1 MSTAVQDN
9 GKKSVAFK
17 DMTPEQKAE
26 YYAKLKAKRE
36 ARKENKFV
44 APKGADYVDS
54 AGKYTFTINPQG
66 YDPKLHADFSE
77 EDFAR
82 EDIWLDYRAG
92 LLETRAAKLR
102 AEAESVR
109 KGGPRLKGAA
119 KKLANYQAK
128 FEALK
133 ASLIAEGV
141 DVDAVLASIQQPKVV
156 S

>member
-82 EDIWLDYRAG
+82 EESGVTSAKSSAG
-92 LLETRAAKLR
+92 LLPFPPA
-102 AEAESVR
+102 SVLSYSR
-109 KGGPRLKGAA
+109 R
-119 KKLANYQAK
+119 
-128 FEALK
+128 
-133 ASLIAEGV
+133 
-141 DVDAVLASIQQPKVV
+141 
-156 S
+156 